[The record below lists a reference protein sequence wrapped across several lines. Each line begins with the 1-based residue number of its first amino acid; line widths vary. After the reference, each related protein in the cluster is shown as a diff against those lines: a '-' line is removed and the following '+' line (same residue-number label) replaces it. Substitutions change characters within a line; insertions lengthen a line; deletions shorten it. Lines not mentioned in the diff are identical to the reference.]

1 MLLLGIA
8 ILYKEYSLTGLNHQ
22 TLNPKPRK
30 KKKKKRYAEEHRLV
44 LNGIADVE
52 AEAWMGWGKLQPCKL
67 WAELLWGGVG
77 LYNIGSISLGFGV
90 FSP

>member
-22 TLNPKPRK
+22 TLKPKPRK
-30 KKKKKRYAEEHRLV
+30 KTRYAEEHRLV

-52 AEAWMGWGKLQPCKL
+52 AEAWMGE
-67 WAELLWGGVG
+67 A
-77 LYNIGSISLGFGV
+77 SAM
-90 FSP
+90 